1 MFIWI
6 SISMELTSNSS
17 MRTENQNRN
26 NYKTLIANKEA
37 REKSG
42 DKLNQFTAT
51 MFHVAVNAGI

>member
-1 MFIWI
+1 
-6 SISMELTSNSS
+6 MELTSNSS

-51 MFHVAVNAGI
+51 MFYVAVNAGI